1 MSVFWNGFEYHTVQV
16 NGQRFIGPPGCLPEE
31 PPYDWELFVKHLPR
45 NLFEQ
50 ELIPL
55 FSAAGPVYQI
65 RLLMCFSGLNRGI
78 AYVRYTCQE
87 DFQRALCMFH
97 KLQLGTRCVLYACLS
112 LNMRKLVV
120 LNIEGGVPSDVVRKF
135 IESVSSGICVY
146 IGDRKFQP
154 DKKYAIVQFRCHYE
168 TALARRKLMMI
179 LPFLGDDCYIKWYNR
194 EKCLKQ

>member
-1 MSVFWNGFEYHTVQV
+1 MSVFWNGLEYSTVQV
-16 NGQRFIGPPGCLPEE
+16 NGQRFIGPPSGLPE

-45 NLFEQ
+45 NLFER

-55 FSAAGPVYQI
+55 FSTAGPLYQI

-97 KLQLGTRCVLYACLS
+97 KLQLGTRFVLYACQS
-112 LNMRKLVV
+112 LNMRKLVM
-120 LNIEGGVPSDVVRKF
+120 LNIDSGIKSEAIRGFV
-135 IESVSSGICVY
+135 ETVSGGICVY
-146 IGDRKFQP
+146 IGERKFHP
-154 DKKYAIVQFRCHYE
+154 EKKYTIVQFKCHYE

-179 LPFLGDDCYIKWYNR
+179 LPFFGDDCYIKWYNR
-194 EKCLKQ
+194 EKYPKN